1 MTHVNY
7 ATDESSEKSG
17 MTSIMAQKKMR
28 LFEVP
33 KGVLP
38 FLLYLVRFSLSVL
51 YQNCHRKRVTLAG
64 MSRRK
69 KKMSHRLTGLN
80 ASSTIKSRI

>member
-51 YQNCHRKRVTLAG
+51 YQNCHRKRLTLAG

-69 KKMSHRLTGLN
+69 
-80 ASSTIKSRI
+80 

>member
-1 MTHVNY
+1 MTH

-38 FLLYLVRFSLSVL
+38 FLLYLVRFSVAVV
-51 YQNCHRKRVTLAG
+51 YQNCHRKRVTVAG
-64 MSRRK
+64 ISRRRK
-69 KKMSHRLTGLN
+69 RNDS
-80 ASSTIKSRI
+80 